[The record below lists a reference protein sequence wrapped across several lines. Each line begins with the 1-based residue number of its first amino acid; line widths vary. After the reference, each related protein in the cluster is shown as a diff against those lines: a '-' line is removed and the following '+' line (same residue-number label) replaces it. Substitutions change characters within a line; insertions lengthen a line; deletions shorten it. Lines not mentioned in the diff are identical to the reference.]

1 MAAQKSRKQKLDE
14 IEFLEKRVEE
24 EEAKKDSLMK
34 QHEKLESNKENLLTG
49 FNNLMRELRKNRN
62 KTVKCSEH
70 ENFSESCLTSKT
82 CRMTFSSVSHSIL
95 YDPLQIK
102 TS

>member
-1 MAAQKSRKQKLDE
+1 MEK
-14 IEFLEKRVEE
+14 IEFLQKRVEE

-62 KTVKCSEH
+62 KTVQCSEH
-70 ENFSESCLTSKT
+70 ENFSESCLTSKI

>member
-1 MAAQKSRKQKLDE
+1 MDE
-14 IEFLEKRVEE
+14 IEFLKKRVEE
-24 EEAKKDSLMK
+24 EETKKDSLMK

-49 FNNLMRELRKNRN
+49 FNNLMRELRKNGK
-62 KTVKCSEH
+62 KTVKCVEH

-82 CRMTFSSVSHSIL
+82 CRITFSSVSHSIL
-95 YDPLQIK
+95 YYPWQIK